1 MQSVKLDER
10 MFFLWTKEDL
20 ADTKKLGSSCED
32 MEAYHERLRVFYIGK
47 EKMCSFFIPQLLLSL
62 SCPGVEVS
70 DCCVRLPVSDR
81 YQHQHICGPG
91 SPFFLNTTNKDLFLS
106 QVRHYNTQPPFNF
119 PAIQLKET
127 VDIHVSIYAA
137 HLYDSVV
144 LYAKALDQ
152 IIKEEEKKLEEGIK
166 AEEEKLETAL
176 ARIPG
181 EDARSNAAKER
192 ARTETSLKVDSKIR
206 SGVNIAEL
214 ARNGTRITQT
224 IINMR
229 GFQSI
234 SGSYIRIDANGDSEG
249 NFTAFALKSHDYT
262 LQSLFTGQK
271 FHCDNYLMPVG
282 EFHIPHDHF
291 NMSVAQT
298 PSGEITKPLPEYAI
312 LKKIDW
318 PKGFKPLDMPVCGY
332 EEEKCQGGEGVTKM
346 AAIVLS
352 ILLVCAIIVTLG
364 VYRKWKIEQ
373 EIEGLLWKINAECLQ
388 GVGLQNSR
396 TSKHSLG
403 SLISGK
409 HLVFFLSCRQEL

>member
-1 MQSVKLDER
+1 M
-10 MFFLWTKEDL
+10 
-20 ADTKKLGSSCED
+20 
-32 MEAYHERLRVFYIGK
+32 
-47 EKMCSFFIPQLLLSL
+47 
-62 SCPGVEVS
+62 
-70 DCCVRLPVSDR
+70 
-81 YQHQHICGPG
+81 
-91 SPFFLNTTNKDLFLS
+91 
-106 QVRHYNTQPPFNF
+106 
-119 PAIQLKET
+119 
-127 VDIHVSIYAA
+127 DIHVSIYAA

-166 AEEEKLETAL
+166 AEEEKLETML
-176 ARIPG
+176 AKIMG
-181 EDARSNAAKER
+181 DDAGAIAAKER
-192 ARTETSLKVDSKIR
+192 ARKETSLKVDLMIR

-214 ARNGTRITQT
+214 ARNGTRITNE

-282 EFHIPHDHF
+282 EFHIGHDHF

-298 PSGEITKPLPEYAI
+298 PSGESTKPLPEYAI

-332 EEEKCQGGEGVTKM
+332 EEEKCQGGEGGDQDGCHRPQHPPR
-346 AAIVLS
+346 L
-352 ILLVCAIIVTLG
+352 
-364 VYRKWKIEQ
+364 RHHRHPW
-373 EIEGLLWKINAECLQ
+373 
-388 GVGLQNSR
+388 GLQEVEDR
-396 TSKHSLG
+396 ARDRGTTLEDKRR
-403 SLISGK
+403 
-409 HLVFFLSCRQEL
+409 VFARSWIAKQSHKQTFIGQLNLR

>member
-1 MQSVKLDER
+1 MRS
-10 MFFLWTKEDL
+10 
-20 ADTKKLGSSCED
+20 
-32 MEAYHERLRVFYIGK
+32 
-47 EKMCSFFIPQLLLSL
+47 
-62 SCPGVEVS
+62 
-70 DCCVRLPVSDR
+70 
-81 YQHQHICGPG
+81 
-91 SPFFLNTTNKDLFLS
+91 S

-119 PAIQLKET
+119 PAIQLKKT

-176 ARIPG
+176 AKIMG
-181 EDARSNAAKER
+181 DDADASAAKER
-192 ARTETSLKVDSKIR
+192 ARKETSLKVDLMIR

-214 ARNGTRITQT
+214 ARNGTRITNE

-282 EFHIPHDHF
+282 EFHIGHDHF

-298 PSGEITKPLPEYAI
+298 PSGESTKPLPEYAI

-332 EEEKCQGGEGVTKM
+332 REEECQGGEGVTEL
-346 AAIVLS
+346 AAIILS
-352 ILLVCAIIVTLG
+352 ILLVCAIIATLG

-396 TSKHSLG
+396 TSKHSMG
-403 SLISGK
+403 SLISGR
-409 HLVFFLSCRQEL
+409 HLVFPPAFCRRASFVVCNPVFLLLLEPLHAKGPDSQGMLMQQLVLRPARIMARIQGFLALLSIPLAHPCTIHPMPNKSISFVRRITGAWAIL

>member
-1 MQSVKLDER
+1 MR
-10 MFFLWTKEDL
+10 TRFT
-20 ADTKKLGSSCED
+20 
-32 MEAYHERLRVFYIGK
+32 
-47 EKMCSFFIPQLLLSL
+47 
-62 SCPGVEVS
+62 
-70 DCCVRLPVSDR
+70 
-81 YQHQHICGPG
+81 
-91 SPFFLNTTNKDLFLS
+91 FFLNTTYKDLFLS

-181 EDARSNAAKER
+181 DDARSNAAKER
-192 ARTETSLKVDSKIR
+192 ARTETSLKVDSMIR

>member
-1 MQSVKLDER
+1 MLKTCKHSI
-10 MFFLWTKEDL
+10 
-20 ADTKKLGSSCED
+20 S
-32 MEAYHERLRVFYIGK
+32 
-47 EKMCSFFIPQLLLSL
+47 
-62 SCPGVEVS
+62 
-70 DCCVRLPVSDR
+70 
-81 YQHQHICGPG
+81 
-91 SPFFLNTTNKDLFLS
+91 S

-119 PAIQLKET
+119 PAIQLKKT

-166 AEEEKLETAL
+166 AEEEKLETTL
-176 ARIPG
+176 AKIMG
-181 EDARSNAAKER
+181 DDAGASSAKER
-192 ARTETSLKVDSKIR
+192 ARNETSLKVDLMIR

-214 ARNGTRITQT
+214 ARDGARITQT

-249 NFTAFALKSHDYT
+249 NFTAFALKTHDYT

-271 FHCDNYLMPVG
+271 FHCGNYLMPVG
-282 EFHIPHDHF
+282 EFHIGHDHF

-298 PSGEITKPLPEYAI
+298 PSGESTKPLPEYAI

-332 EEEKCQGGEGVTKM
+332 KEEECQGGEGVTEL
-346 AAIVLS
+346 AAIILS
-352 ILLVCAIIVTLG
+352 ILLVCAIIATLG

-409 HLVFFLSCRQEL
+409 RRVLFPKPTADEPSLLFAFEFFCFP